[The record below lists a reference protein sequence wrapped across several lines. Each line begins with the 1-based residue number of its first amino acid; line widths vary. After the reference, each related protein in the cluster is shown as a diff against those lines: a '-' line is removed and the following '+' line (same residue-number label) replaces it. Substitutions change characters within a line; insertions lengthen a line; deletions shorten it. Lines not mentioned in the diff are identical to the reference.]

1 MAKCKLGL
9 ALPRVSVDG
18 RADIPSHLTDA
29 WADTDIHWEGDSWND
44 EGTNLYG
51 CLKQLNLLK
60 KRNRNLKVLL
70 SIGGWTYSPN
80 FAGPCSTSEGRHRF
94 ADTALELV
102 KNVGFDG
109 IDIDWEY
116 PADSSQAEDYVKL
129 LKTCRK
135 TLDAYGGDHH
145 FELTV
150 ACPAGAE
157 QYKKLDIK
165 GMDKYLDFWNLM
177 AYDYAGSWD
186 STAGHQANLH
196 PSPDNPGSTPFSTT
210 AALDHY
216 LKKGVAPSKMVI
228 GMPLYGRAFE
238 NTAGPGSSYQ
248 GVGQGTWEQGVYDYK
263 KLPLPGAEEVND
275 SEIGASYCFDPSSGT
290 FVTYDTVCTARE
302 KAEFIKREELGGAM
316 WWESSSDKT
325 GDQSII
331 TNVVDCFGGYDALQQ
346 CENCVAY
353 PESKYENL
361 KQGFPEQC

>member
-1 MAKCKLGL
+1 MAKCKLAL
-9 ALPRVSVDG
+9 APPRVSVDG

-29 WADTDIHWEGDSWND
+29 WADTDIHWDGDSWND

-70 SIGGWTYSPN
+70 SIGGWTYSAN

-116 PADSSQAEDYVKL
+116 PADSEQAEDYVKL

-196 PSPDNPGSTPFSTT
+196 PSSDNPESTPFSTT
-210 AALDHY
+210 AALGHY

-248 GVGQGTWEQGVYDYK
+248 GVGEGTWEQGVYDYK
-263 KLPLPGAEEVND
+263 KLPLPDAEEVND
-275 SEIGASYCFDPSSGT
+275 SELGASYCFDPSSGT

-302 KAEFIKREELGGAM
+302 KAEFIKGEELGGAM
-316 WWESSSDKT
+316 WWESSADKT
-325 GDQSII
+325 GDESII
-331 TNVVDCFGGYDALQQ
+331 TNVVDCFGGPDGLQQ
-346 CENCVAY
+346 CENCVEY
-353 PESKYENL
+353 PESKYDNL
-361 KQGFPEQC
+361 REGFPEE